1 MKKRLVAAMMLLA
14 SASMMFAQGSQE
26 ASAPAS
32 KGGDEKITLSMWAE
46 FITPERTEYVEGM
59 AKKYEELH
67 PNIHIEVTPLPD
79 KADKKILTA
88 YEAGQGPDVFLS
100 SGPDVTSQVNGGYI
114 IPLDSYFDKW
124 DKKDTLLKGAIDTVR
139 GLDMSGESKL
149 YYIPNGISF
158 TALWVRTDWL
168 KQAGLELNTWDD
180 FFKAADAMTDKSKGQ
195 YGLAIRGGKG
205 GAKFL
210 ERQMYAYS
218 GLLSVFDENGKCTI
232 NDPKNAEFVQRYFD
246 LYGKD
251 TSEGDLNFGW
261 TELSAAFDSGHAGM
275 IIHNLGSAADHMKA
289 FNGDTSKF
297 AAYGMP
303 LNDKG
308 TSVNLMIQPGG
319 MTISSTCKHPQEAF
333 DFIAWLMT
341 GDRVSQYA
349 QAWGVVPVDTTVLE
363 NADWVNNTPWYKAA
377 AQKLLDP
384 NTLFYNQY
392 AWLPGRNAVYNEMD
406 TESQYVMTGQMTAQE
421 MLDNWAD
428 AYQKAY
434 DKYMAAKK

>member
-1 MKKRLVAAMMLLA
+1 MKKSLLVGTMLLA
-14 SASMMFAQGSQE
+14 SATMFAQGGKESV
-26 ASAPAS
+26 ATSS
-32 KGGDEKITLSMWAE
+32 GSEKIKLTMWAE
-46 FITPERTEYVEGM
+46 FITPERTEYVERM
-59 AKKYEELH
+59 AKEYQELN
-67 PNIHIEVTPLPD
+67 PNVQIEVTPLPD
-79 KADKKILTA
+79 KAAKKILTA

-114 IPLDSYFDKW
+114 IPLDDYFNAW
-124 DKKDTLLKGAIDTVR
+124 DKKDAILQSAVDTVR
-139 GLDMSGESKL
+139 GLDMSGEQRL

-158 TALWVRTDWL
+158 TALWVRSDWL
-168 KQAGLELNTWDD
+168 KKAGVSLNTWED
-180 FFKAADAMTDKSKGQ
+180 FFTAAEKMTDKSQAK
-195 YGLAIRGGKG
+195 YGLAIRGGSG

-218 GLLSVFDENGKCTI
+218 GLLSVFDEKGKCTI
-232 NDPKNAEFVQRYFD
+232 NDPKNVEFVDRYFKN
-246 LYGKD
+246 YGKN
-251 TSEGDLNFGW
+251 TSEGDLNYGW

-319 MTISSTCKHPQEAF
+319 MTVSSSCKHPKEAF
-333 DFIAWLMT
+333 DFIAWMMT
-341 GDRVSQYA
+341 GDRVSEYA

-363 NADWVNNTPWYKAA
+363 NAQWIKDAPWYASAA
-377 AQKLLDP
+377 AKLLDP

-392 AWLPGRNAVYNEMD
+392 AWLPGRNAICNEMD
-406 TESQYVMTGQMTAQE
+406 TESQYVMTGQMTAKE
-421 MLDNWAD
+421 MLDNWA
-428 AYQKAY
+428 ASYQKAY
-434 DKYMAAKK
+434 DDYMAKKGK